1 MKTIYILLTRS
12 GTLLSRLVHL
22 FTGDSFTHAS
32 ISFEPTL
39 QPLYSSARKN
49 GETMF
54 PAGPCREYFHRGF
67 FHKNRNIPCAL
78 YEIKVSQE
86 QYEQALLE
94 TDWIISRSD
103 EYRFNILGL
112 LLCRLNI
119 PLRREKKFFCSQF
132 VAEILRRSDALSLPK
147 VPSLMRPMDYA
158 SLPEANCLYQG
169 LLRDLVALR
178 TDISIG
184 EPPSSVYTLLLRD
197 AFYFLG
203 LQVPRKW
210 IANSGGMW

>member
-1 MKTIYILLTRS
+1 MHTIYILLTRS
-12 GTLLSRLVHL
+12 GTLLSNLVHF

-32 ISFEPTL
+32 ISFDPSL

-67 FHKNRNIPCAL
+67 FHKNRHIPCAL
-78 YEIKVSQE
+78 YEIQVSQE

-94 TDWIISRSD
+94 TDRIINRSD

-112 LLCRLNI
+112 ILCKLNI

-132 VAEILRRSDALSLPK
+132 VAEILRRSDALPLPK
-147 VPSLMRPMDYA
+147 VPSLMRPMDYTV
-158 SLPEANCLYQG
+158 LPEANCLYQG
-169 LLRDLVALR
+169 LLRDLVTNR
-178 TDISIG
+178 TG
-184 EPPSSVYTLLLRD
+184 LVYTEPARDARSLLLRD

-203 LQVPRKW
+203 ELVPSVM
-210 IANSGGMW
+210 IASLGRLW